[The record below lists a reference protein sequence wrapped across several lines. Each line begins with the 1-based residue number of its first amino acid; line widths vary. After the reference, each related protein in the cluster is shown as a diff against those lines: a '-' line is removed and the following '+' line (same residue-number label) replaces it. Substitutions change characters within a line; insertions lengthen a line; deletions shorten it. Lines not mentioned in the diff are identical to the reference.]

1 MPPFRSSISS
11 FSANSEPL
19 LRVTHFEDL
28 VTLKIVP
35 LLLASVV
42 FTGCAMSTVA
52 TGPTQNDTKV
62 IERDASQSA
71 QVTLNMGAGDLKV
84 SSGTEKLLRAYFTY
98 NVPELRPDVHYS
110 SSGGIGIL
118 NISEP
123 ETHGHIG
130 NMKYEW
136 DLRLDKEIPLD
147 LNVRFGAGEGNLDL
161 GSLDLRRVKVDM
173 GVGQMQMDLR
183 GAPKHDYDVSVHG
196 GVGEA
201 DIKLPASVGI
211 EATARGG
218 IGEIDVHGL
227 NKEGDRWVNDAYKNP
242 GVKIHV
248 DVQGGVGAIHLTAE

>member
-1 MPPFRSSISS
+1 M
-11 FSANSEPL
+11 
-19 LRVTHFEDL
+19 
-28 VTLKIVP
+28 TLKIAP
-35 LLLASVV
+35 ILAAAAM
-42 FTGCAMSTVA
+42 FCGCGVSTVA
-52 TGPTQNDTKV
+52 TGPTQDDTKV
-62 IERDASQSA
+62 IDRDASQSV

-84 SSGTEKLLRAYFTY
+84 SSGTQKLLRAYFTY
-98 NVPELRPDVHYS
+98 NVPQLKPDVQYS
-110 SSGGIGIL
+110 TSGGIGIL
-118 NISEP
+118 TIREP

-147 LNVRFGAGEGNLDL
+147 LTANFGAGQANLDL

-183 GAPKHDYDVSVHG
+183 GSPKHDYDVSVHG

-201 DIKLPASVGI
+201 DIKLPSSVGI
-211 EATARGG
+211 EATATGG

-227 NKEGDRWVNDAYKNP
+227 TKEGSRWVNDAFKNP
-242 GVKIHV
+242 GVKIHL

>member
-1 MPPFRSSISS
+1 MILK
-11 FSANSEPL
+11 SAPL
-19 LRVTHFEDL
+19 LAAAAML
-28 VTLKIVP
+28 C
-35 LLLASVV
+35 
-42 FTGCAMSTVA
+42 GCAVSSVA

-71 QVTLNMGAGDLKV
+71 QVTLNMGAGDMKV

-98 NVPELRPDVHYS
+98 NVPEFKPDVHYS
-110 SSGGIGIL
+110 TSGGVGIL
-118 NISEP
+118 NISQP
-123 ETHGHIG
+123 ESHAHVG

-136 DLRLDKEIPLD
+136 DLRLDKDIPLD
-147 LNVRFGAGEGNLDL
+147 LEVHFGAGEANLDL
-161 GSLDLRRVKVDM
+161 GSLDLRRVKVEM

-201 DIKLPASVGI
+201 DIKLPASAGI
-211 EATARGG
+211 EATATGG

-227 NKEGDRWVNDAYKNP
+227 NKENGRWVNDAFKGP

-248 DVQGGVGAIHLTAE
+248 DVHGGVGSIHLTAE

>member
-1 MPPFRSSISS
+1 MTFKN
-11 FSANSEPL
+11 APL
-19 LRVTHFEDL
+19 LFASV
-28 VTLKIVP
+28 
-35 LLLASVV
+35 LLA
-42 FTGCAMSTVA
+42 GCAMSTVA

-98 NVPELRPDVHYS
+98 NVPELKPDVHYS

-123 ETHGHIG
+123 DTHGHIG

-147 LNVRFGAGEGNLDL
+147 FSAHFGAGEANLDL

-201 DIKLPASVGI
+201 DIKLPTGVGI
-211 EATARGG
+211 EATAKGG

-227 NKEGDRWVNDAYKNP
+227 NKEGGRWVNDAFKNP